1 MSQVYAIGVDWAD
14 DKHDVCVLDEQG
26 HRVLERSFD
35 ETPEGFSELGRLLD
49 EWAEQGIELVACI
62 EKPEGLVIELLID
75 HSVRVYPINPKS
87 LKNARYVYRASGSRD
102 DVFDAFVLADYIRT
116 HYQTL
121 RAIEPN
127 TPEMAELK
135 ILTRDHSQQVK
146 HRSRLLAQLR
156 QDLKAF
162 YPRPLEVFGDLKKSI
177 SRDFLRQCQT
187 PGDLENLTRARWL
200 RFVKGHRL
208 SKDRIEEL
216 WKQLKAPQFPVPEHI
231 TRAKVMSVQTLLRE
245 LEVVLDAVDDYRRT
259 IEHFFVRLPEAEIF
273 RSLPGGK
280 SGVVVPGLWAE
291 LGDGQGRWE
300 SFRHLQASAG
310 SVPITDNSGK
320 TRTQVVLFRYAC
332 NKRLRYYANWL
343 AQFSLIQSEWAKDY
357 YDQQKARGNNHR
369 QALRALSAKWLKI
382 IFVMWR
388 DRVPYD
394 ENRHLASLYRQRK
407 NQPLPA

>member
-162 YPRPLEVFGDLKKSI
+162 YPRPLEVFPATNG
-177 SRDFLRQCQT
+177 FVTT
-187 PGDLENLTRARWL
+187 PTGS
-200 RFVKGHRL
+200 H
-208 SKDRIEEL
+208 S
-216 WKQLKAPQFPVPEHI
+216 
-231 TRAKVMSVQTLLRE
+231 
-245 LEVVLDAVDDYRRT
+245 
-259 IEHFFVRLPEAEIF
+259 
-273 RSLPGGK
+273 SL
-280 SGVVVPGLWAE
+280 
-291 LGDGQGRWE
+291 
-300 SFRHLQASAG
+300 
-310 SVPITDNSGK
+310 
-320 TRTQVVLFRYAC
+320 
-332 NKRLRYYANWL
+332 
-343 AQFSLIQSEWAKDY
+343 
-357 YDQQKARGNNHR
+357 
-369 QALRALSAKWLKI
+369 
-382 IFVMWR
+382 
-388 DRVPYD
+388 
-394 ENRHLASLYRQRK
+394 
-407 NQPLPA
+407 

>member
-216 WKQLKAPQFPVPEHI
+216 WKQLKAPQLPVPEHI

-273 RSLPGGK
+273 RCSREGNPVL
-280 SGVVVPGLWAE
+280 
-291 LGDGQGRWE
+291 
-300 SFRHLQASAG
+300 SFQASGPNSETARADGNPSDIFKPVQDQFRSRTTPEKPEHRSCCSDMPATDGFVTTPTG
-310 SVPITDNSGK
+310 SHS
-320 TRTQVVLFRYAC
+320 
-332 NKRLRYYANWL
+332 
-343 AQFSLIQSEWAKDY
+343 SL
-357 YDQQKARGNNHR
+357 
-369 QALRALSAKWLKI
+369 
-382 IFVMWR
+382 
-388 DRVPYD
+388 
-394 ENRHLASLYRQRK
+394 
-407 NQPLPA
+407 

>member
-200 RFVKGHRL
+200 AS
-208 SKDRIEEL
+208 SKATGSPRIE
-216 WKQLKAPQFPVPEHI
+216 
-231 TRAKVMSVQTLLRE
+231 S
-245 LEVVLDAVDDYRRT
+245 
-259 IEHFFVRLPEAEIF
+259 
-273 RSLPGGK
+273 RS
-280 SGVVVPGLWAE
+280 S
-291 LGDGQGRWE
+291 
-300 SFRHLQASAG
+300 
-310 SVPITDNSGK
+310 
-320 TRTQVVLFRYAC
+320 
-332 NKRLRYYANWL
+332 
-343 AQFSLIQSEWAKDY
+343 
-357 YDQQKARGNNHR
+357 GNNSRRPSCPSPSISH
-369 QALRALSAKWLKI
+369 APK
-382 IFVMWR
+382 
-388 DRVPYD
+388 
-394 ENRHLASLYRQRK
+394 
-407 NQPLPA
+407 